1 MRIFSW
7 LRSVL
12 VMFIPFPIYTTLFIF
27 FGSLR
32 YLLFGSRKWM
42 DLVGVLWA
50 RWTLALLGIR
60 VEIRG
65 RQHVPP
71 SACLFLFNHTSFMDI
86 FAMMSEISGIRFGAK
101 IQLFSI
107 PIFGFGL
114 RAAGMLPIARENREQ
129 AIRILTEAEE
139 RARQGERFALSPEGG
154 RNDEEKLLPFKSG
167 PFIFAI
173 KTGVPIVPVIIK
185 GAKDAWPKH
194 SLLPIP
200 GKEIHM
206 EFLPPVPTG
215 QFTIDQRSQ
224 LAEKVRENMLQFF

>member
-1 MRIFSW
+1 MKLLSA
-7 LRSVL
+7 LRVVF

-32 YLLFGSRKWM
+32 YVIFGNRSWM
-42 DLVGVLWA
+42 DLVGHIWA
-50 RWTLALLGIR
+50 RWTLALLGIK
-60 VEIRG
+60 VEVKG
-65 RQHVPP
+65 KTNVPEK
-71 SACLFLFNHTSFMDI
+71 ACLFLFNHTSFMDI
-86 FAMMSEISGIRFGAK
+86 FAMMSEIPGIHFGAK

-107 PIFGFGL
+107 PIFGIGL

-129 AIRILTEAEE
+129 AIRILTEAED
-139 RARQGERFALSPEGG
+139 RAKKGEKFALSPEGG

-194 SLLPIP
+194 HLLPVG
-200 GKEIHM
+200 GKVIHL
-206 EFLPPVPTG
+206 EFLPQVKT
-215 QFTIDQRSQ
+215 QKYTIDQRSL
-224 LAEKVRENMLQFF
+224 LAEEVRTNMSQFF